1 MVYFYLPLIW
11 TFQIGHSVQYGTFST
26 ICGKL
31 RFFRKIPEI
40 GPAGAK
46 IQTRMTDRNRT
57 FTTEHVRYPLQLR
70 RPRWL
75 CESPVNPVGS
85 VSPMR
90 RLGVLRPGRSTQF
103 VRTCGPIIIAR
114 PP

>member
-1 MVYFYLPLIW
+1 MMLAELFVCEPK
-11 TFQIGHSVQYGTFST
+11 QCHACQP
-26 ICGKL
+26 
-31 RFFRKIPEI
+31 RK
-40 GPAGAK
+40 AQMSGAK

-57 FTTEHVRYPLQLR
+57 FTTQNVRYPLQLR